1 MSNNFL
7 TIGQLAKRTGV
18 TIRTLRYYD
27 KIGLLQPSDHN
38 EGGHRLYSFK
48 DLKRLQQIQSLKFIG
63 FSLKDIS
70 DFLVA
75 EQEKIQQTIDQL
87 NHMFAILENQQKVY
101 TSIFCFIIHS
111 ILWEEENL
119 DELNQIEN
127 SIYNF
132 RSNERLD
139 LDKEYFSVF
148 TKLKSLVIE
157 NVSPQSEEAQLF
169 IKDFVALNRKTLL
182 KIKNSKDN
190 VINFNKKDQ
199 LNILDPLNEKEK
211 LFIKEAFALI
221 SN

>member
-1 MSNNFL
+1 MVAEQIEKRDITH
-7 TIGQLAKRTGV
+7 TIMFKKKQL
-18 TIRTLRYYD
+18 L
-27 KIGLLQPSDHN
+27 
-38 EGGHRLYSFK
+38 
-48 DLKRLQQIQSLKFIG
+48 
-63 FSLKDIS
+63 
-70 DFLVA
+70 A

-157 NVSPQSEEAQLF
+157 NVSPQSNEAQLF

-199 LNILDPLNEKEK
+199 INILDPLTEKEK